1 MKHNVLDT
9 LRAAGDSLAY
19 AAGVLEGAA
28 SAHMREVARD
38 TVEAWDTVSALIV
51 ALNQIVELERRGGS
65 SQAIR
70 MLAVA
75 AVKQARGEEA

>member
-1 MKHNVLDT
+1 MKHNVLDV

-19 AAGVLEGAA
+19 EADALEAPA

-51 ALNQIVELERRGGS
+51 ALNQIVDLERRGGS
-65 SQAIR
+65 SQSIR

-75 AVKQARGEEA
+75 AVKQARGEA